1 MGKLRVGVL
10 CGGQSAE
17 HEVALQSAA
26 NIVAALNREKYDV
39 SIIGITKQ
47 GKWVN
52 LPDRDWL
59 LEASDAARISL
70 NEKGAGE
77 VVVKPW
83 CAATPDGSRPAF
95 DVVVPVLHGPRG
107 EDGSVQG
114 LLTLAGIPYVGSG
127 ILGSALGMDKDV
139 MKRLLREAGLPIA
152 RFRTLREIGSSYSDL
167 AAELGSVLF
176 VKPANM
182 GSSVGVSKVTSS
194 TEFNDAVREA
204 FRYDQKVLVEE
215 FIAGR
220 EIECAVLG
228 NRDVRASIP
237 GELRPTYAF
246 YSYQAKYID
255 SQGATVEIPA
265 RLSPRLTKEVQDLAI
280 EVFKVLE
287 GRGLARVD
295 FFLTPDDKWVVNEIN
310 TFPGFTS
317 ISMYPKMWEA
327 SGLPVTELLDTLI
340 SLALEQAEVEAG
352 LEHSYQTFA

>member
-10 CGGQSAE
+10 CGGQSPE

-26 NIVAALNREKYDV
+26 NIVAALNREKYEV

-47 GKWVN
+47 GKWVT

-70 NEKGAGE
+70 NERGAGE
-77 VVVKPW
+77 IVVKPW
-83 CAATPDGSRPAF
+83 SVASIDETRPAF

-107 EDGSVQG
+107 EDGSIQG
-114 LLTLAGIPYVGSG
+114 FLTLAGIPYVGSG
-127 ILGSALGMDKDV
+127 ILGSAVGMDKDV

-152 RFRTLREIGSSYSDL
+152 RFRTLREAGSSYSEL
-167 AAELGSVLF
+167 AAELGSTLF

-182 GSSVGVSKVTSS
+182 GSSVGVSRVTSS
-194 TEFNDAVREA
+194 SEFNEAVREA
-204 FRYDQKVLVEE
+204 FRFDQKILVEE

-237 GELRPTYAF
+237 GELRPTHDF

-255 SQGATVEIPA
+255 SQGAIVEIPA
-265 RLSPRLTKEVQDLAI
+265 SLSAKLTKEVQDLAV

-287 GRGLARVD
+287 CRGLARVD
-295 FFLTPDDKWVVNEIN
+295 FFLTPDDQWVVNEIN

-327 SGLPVTELLDTLI
+327 SGVPVGELLDILI
-340 SLALEQAEVEAG
+340 KLALEQADAEAG
-352 LEHSYQTFA
+352 LEHSYRTLA